1 MLTYNGIYSILTK
14 LFRSRKITL
23 TDVKSNF
30 APFIPPLYNILVKNV
45 KCNKHIY
52 KLLNDKDIIPT
63 AFNKWNNSYDFNINP
78 RDVFNICF
86 NTSADTSIHWLQY
99 RIIHRILPVRK
110 YLKKIKAINN
120 DICFFCDHDVE
131 SIEHVFF
138 FCDTASS
145 IWDNLEYMIFNMTN
159 HVVHFN
165 VKDVLF
171 GKVHDEYAYVLNFII
186 LFTKQ
191 YIYKNLKKHC
201 YPSMMSLL
209 NYLKFNYQIHLHI
222 ARKNKCIE
230 KFEANWNNWKDLF
243 DI

>member
-138 FCDTASS
+138 FCETASS
-145 IWDNLEYMIFNMTN
+145 IWDNLEYMIFNVTN
-159 HVVHFN
+159 HVVQFN

-171 GKVHDEYAYVLNFII
+171 GKVHVY
-186 LFTKQ
+186 
-191 YIYKNLKKHC
+191 
-201 YPSMMSLL
+201 
-209 NYLKFNYQIHLHI
+209 
-222 ARKNKCIE
+222 
-230 KFEANWNNWKDLF
+230 
-243 DI
+243 